1 MDLSGGRVKGPG
13 GQGRAQESE
22 SPWKTSR
29 SSSLGWAE
37 PRLALA
43 PPNFFLLVI
52 TSPGSSLDTIECP
65 RHQAEH
71 LYVDFVFTP
80 TFPLFSV

>member
-13 GQGRAQESE
+13 GQGRTQESE

-43 PPNFFLLVI
+43 PPPLLSSSHHFSRVI
-52 TSPGSSLDTIECP
+52 MGHNRVSPTAGRAPVRGLC
-65 RHQAEH
+65 
-71 LYVDFVFTP
+71 LYP
-80 TFPLFSV
+80 HGFPL